1 MQGARRALRNR
12 PAAIAWL
19 EDLVSR
25 RQPRDRGR
33 HGCAGENA
41 GGAANTRDIGV
52 ARPMRRAS
60 VAAAASA
67 KKPEPLF
74 NGSHSQLAREQRANS
89 ARARPELQVGE
100 QSLLDNLFWL
110 DLSLSPRGLVIAPAR
125 SDRSA
130 LPHGSDCLRSGGH
143 RGPRHKPQVRALNQR
158 HARQSQGVCSL
169 APDSSRRQVIRTH
182 RRSLVSVCARRLSCA
197 CICSKRSSEVV
208 GVLRHLLRRLLPAAP
223 PPRCASVRSTRS
235 CSRT

>member
-1 MQGARRALRNR
+1 MQ
-12 PAAIAWL
+12 AAQRT
-19 EDLVSR
+19 LV
-25 RQPRDRGR
+25 
-33 HGCAGENA
+33 
-41 GGAANTRDIGV
+41 T
-52 ARPMRRAS
+52 
-60 VAAAASA
+60 
-67 KKPEPLF
+67 L
-74 NGSHSQLAREQRANS
+74 GSHARCGGRAWRRLHRQKDLSRCSMVHIHSWHAKNE
-89 ARARPELQVGE
+89 RTLARPELQVGE

-110 DLSLSPRGLVIAPAR
+110 DLSLSPRGLVIALPTR
-125 SDRSA
+125 SRQDDRSA

-143 RGPRHKPQVRALNQR
+143 RSPRHKPQVRALNQR